1 METKVGNPTII
12 EKHDNDRRVRPGYDI
27 SDVSVLSRDVQGT
40 FYTESPYAA
49 RKKYQQNVA

>member
-1 METKVGNPTII
+1 MEIKVGNPTII
-12 EKHDNDRRVRPGYDI
+12 EKHDNDRRVRPGDDI